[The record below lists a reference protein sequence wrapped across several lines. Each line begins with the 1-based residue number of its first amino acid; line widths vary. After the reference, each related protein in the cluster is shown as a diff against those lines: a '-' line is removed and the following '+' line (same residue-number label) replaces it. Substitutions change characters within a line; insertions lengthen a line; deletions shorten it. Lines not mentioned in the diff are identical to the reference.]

1 MPSIVVWIAL
11 AIGAVVAF
19 FFAQMLYLNVVLTWA
34 DKETTGLGYYGRA
47 LTQRQRFK
55 GTLRK
60 HAVFLTPILRLIGRL
75 STFTFDKVSFRH
87 GDLTGPQGTCNK
99 DSFARA
105 DAYQAQPEDVFVV
118 TQMKCGTTW
127 MQHVVYEVLRRGDG
141 DIVESGATLY
151 AVSPWLES
159 IKSVSMEDAPLVGS
173 EHHSRVVKT
182 HLPAGHCPFSPESR
196 YIYVARHPVS
206 CFASCV
212 DFIATNLGI
221 FGPQLEQLEEWF
233 CSRELMWWGTWTD
246 HVKGWWS
253 LSEQH
258 DNVLFVHFE
267 EMKRDL
273 PAVVQQVA
281 EFLGVAPLSE
291 DELERVVHKCGFQ
304 YMQQHKGAF
313 EMQPP
318 NLLAVEAALF
328 VRGTADRHK
337 DVPQA
342 TRERIARWCVGE
354 MEGSA
359 YPLQAMYPD
368 VGSGAVDE
376 SKGVTSDEHS
386 SDE

>member
-1 MPSIVVWIAL
+1 MTPGIVVWIAL
-11 AIGAVVAF
+11 AIGALIAF
-19 FFAQMLYLNVVLTWA
+19 LFAQMLYLNFVLRWA
-34 DKETTGLGYYGRA
+34 DEATTGLGYYGHAPAERE
-47 LTQRQRFK
+47 RFK
-55 GTLRK
+55 RTLRR
-60 HAVFLTPILRLIGRL
+60 HAVLLAPILRLIGRL

-87 GDLTGPQGTCNK
+87 GDLPGPQGTCNK

-105 DAYQAQPEDVFVV
+105 DAYQARPEDVFVV

-127 MQHVVYEVLRRGDG
+127 MQHVVYEVLRRGAG
-141 DIVESGATLY
+141 DIVESGTTLY
-151 AVSPWLES
+151 AVCPWLES
-159 IKSVSMEDAPLVGS
+159 NKSVSMEEAPLVGT
-173 EHHSRVVKT
+173 ERPSRVVKT
-182 HLPAGHCPFSPESR
+182 HFPAEHCPVSPESR

-221 FGPQLEQLEEWF
+221 FGPKLEQLEEWF

-246 HVKGWWS
+246 HVKGWWH

-258 DNVLFVHFE
+258 DNVMFVHFE

-273 PAVVQQVA
+273 PAIAQQVA
-281 EFLGVAPLSE
+281 EFLGVAPLTE
-291 DELERVVHKCGFQ
+291 GELERVVHKCGFE
-304 YMQQHKGAF
+304 YMQQHKDAF

-328 VRGTADRHK
+328 VSGTADRHR
-337 DVPQA
+337 DVPDA

-354 MEGSA
+354 MAGSA

-368 VGSGAVDE
+368 IAAA
-376 SKGVTSDEHS
+376 GV
-386 SDE
+386 